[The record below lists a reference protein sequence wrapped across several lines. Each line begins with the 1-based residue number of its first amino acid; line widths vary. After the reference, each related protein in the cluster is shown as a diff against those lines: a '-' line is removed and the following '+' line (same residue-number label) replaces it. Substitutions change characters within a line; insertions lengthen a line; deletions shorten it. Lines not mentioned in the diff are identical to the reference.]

1 MRKVNISIDDV
12 SPHPASSIR
21 VTEQCLQILEKVP
34 TAKFTLFVPT
44 AYWRTI
50 PSPPQSKCE
59 RPLFLSAHPDFCD
72 ALRALPS
79 EHFEIGFH
87 GHHHGIPGTSNNDE
101 LRYVTLDDARSV
113 YEAMMKE
120 VDKAGL
126 VTLFKRILRPPAW
139 RLSPGAF
146 DAAADYFD
154 LLALNPGSAYEEIY
168 AGRQHSDTWASRI
181 VYQDASPPN
190 VPFPEKWDSLEIV
203 THACEWDR
211 NFLSKDLADDI
222 INLMIEQ
229 NAVGSFI
236 GSLRGQV

>member
-21 VTEQCLQILEKVP
+21 VTEQCFQILEKVP

-59 RPLFLSAHPDFCD
+59 SPLFLSEHPEFCS
-72 ALRALPS
+72 ALRRLPAD
-79 EHFEIGFH
+79 HFEIGFH
-87 GHHHGIPGTSNNDE
+87 GHHHGIPGKSNNDE
-101 LRYVTLDDARSV
+101 LRYVSLDEASSI
-113 YEAMMKE
+113 YEEMMRE
-120 VDKAGL
+120 VDRAGL
-126 VTLFKRILRPPAW
+126 GDLFKRVLRPPAW

-146 DAAADYFD
+146 DAAAGYFD
-154 LLALNPGSAYEEIY
+154 LLALNPGPAYEEIY
-168 AGRQHSDTWASRI
+168 AGRQHSDTWRSRV

-190 VPFPEKWDSLEIV
+190 VPFPSEWETLEIV

-211 NFLSKDLADDI
+211 NFLSQGLANDI
-222 INLMIEQ
+222 IGLMSESQ
-229 NAVGSFI
+229 AVGSFI
-236 GSLRGQV
+236 GSLRG